1 MTSAAEAIA
10 LPSRARGSFLVDCG
24 DVFGCEV
31 FGCEVFGCEV
41 FGFADADAD
50 GVLLLVAMWS

>member
-10 LPSRARGSFLVDCG
+10 LASRARGSFLVECG
-24 DVFGCEV
+24 EV

-50 GVLLLVAMWS
+50 GVLLLVAMWP